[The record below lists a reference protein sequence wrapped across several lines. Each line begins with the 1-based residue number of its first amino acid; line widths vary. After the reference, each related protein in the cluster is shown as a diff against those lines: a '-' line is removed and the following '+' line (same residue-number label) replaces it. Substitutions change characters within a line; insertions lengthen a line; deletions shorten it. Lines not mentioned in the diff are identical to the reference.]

1 MSIGQ
6 FALQTTVYSTLSND
20 NTLTNTLG
28 AGVFDE
34 VVENA
39 SYPFVALGEETAIDY
54 STKDLDGGEF
64 TINIHVWSQYKG
76 SKQTK
81 EIMDRIHDLL
91 HDSSLSVSGFNLINL
106 RFEFSDILRDPDGV
120 TRHGVIRFRAI
131 ILGSLYIF

>member
-6 FALQTTVYSTLSND
+6 FALQTTIYSTLSGD

-34 VVENA
+34 VLDNA
-39 SYPFVALGEETAIDY
+39 TYPFVSLGEETAIDY
-54 STKDLDGGEF
+54 STKDLNGGEF

-81 EIMDRIHDLL
+81 EIMDRVHDLL
-91 HDSSLSVSGFNLINL
+91 HDSNLSVSGFNLVNL

-120 TRHGVIRFRAI
+120 TRDGVLRFRAI
-131 ILGSLYIF
+131 ILGS